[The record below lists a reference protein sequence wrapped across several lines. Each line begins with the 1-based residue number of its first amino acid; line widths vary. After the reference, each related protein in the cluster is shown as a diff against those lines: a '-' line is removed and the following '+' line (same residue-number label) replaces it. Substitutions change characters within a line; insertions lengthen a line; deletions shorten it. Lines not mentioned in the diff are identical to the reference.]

1 VGVARRRDFLR
12 AGLFAAT
19 AAMPWRA
26 RAASGPRV
34 VVAGGGFAGAG
45 CALAL
50 RRLAPGIAVTVV
62 DPHPRYVT
70 CPMSNAV
77 IAELRNLESITV
89 TRAGLE
95 RAGVRYMED
104 TVTGIEAGKN
114 AARLLSGNPLAYDRL
129 VVAPGIRLL
138 YGQPQGYD
146 QAATLQMPHAWEG
159 GVSTRLLARHLKT
172 VPDGGTVAISV
183 PAGLMRCPPGP
194 YERASLIAHWLK
206 THRTRCKILIF
217 DSNNHFPRQDVFS
230 ASWAELYP
238 GMIEWIPPAQG
249 GMVTRVDV
257 ASRTLYSATG
267 AHRVSLANIIP
278 PQAAGLVAQIN
289 DLSSGHGWCPVD
301 PVTFESQVVKHV
313 HVIGDACIAGVMP
326 KAASAARSQ
335 ALQCAAAI
343 CALLEDRR
351 PAVAELDSVC
361 YSLVSPATAL
371 AMHGR
376 FRASADR
383 IEQIEAGNG
392 PETNTSATAAHL
404 SEANAWYL
412 NIRAGC
418 FGV

>member
-1 VGVARRRDFLR
+1 VGVTRRRDFLR

-19 AAMPWRA
+19 AAMPWRIG
-26 RAASGPRV
+26 AASGPRV

-95 RAGVRYMED
+95 QAGVRYLED
-104 TVTGIEAGKN
+104 TVTGIGAGKN
-114 AARLLSGNPLAYDRL
+114 AVRLLNGNPLAYDRL
-129 VVAPGIRLL
+129 VIAPGI
-138 YGQPQGYD
+138 
-146 QAATLQMPHAWEG
+146 
-159 GVSTRLLARHLKT
+159 RLLARHLKT
-172 VPDGGTVAISV
+172 VSDGGTVAISV

-194 YERASLIAHWLK
+194 YERASLIAYWLK
-206 THRTRCKILIF
+206 THRARCKILIF

-249 GMVTRVDV
+249 GIVTRVDV

-343 CALLEDRR
+343 CALLEDRQ
-351 PAVAELDSVC
+351 PPVAELDSVC
-361 YSLVSPATAL
+361 YSLVSPASAL
-371 AMHGR
+371 AMRGR
-376 FRASADR
+376 FRAAGDR
-383 IEQIEAGNG
+383 IEQLEAGNG
-392 PETNTSATAAHL
+392 PETNTSATTAHV
-404 SEANAWYL
+404 SEANAWYRD
-412 NIRAGC
+412 IRAEC

>member
-1 VGVARRRDFLR
+1 VGVTRRRDFLR

-19 AAMPWRA
+19 AAMPWRIG
-26 RAASGPRV
+26 AASGPRV

-95 RAGVRYMED
+95 QAGVRYLED
-104 TVTGIEAGKN
+104 TVTGIGAGKN
-114 AARLLSGNPLAYDRL
+114 AVRLLNGNPLAYDRL
-129 VVAPGIRLL
+129 VIAPGIRLL

-146 QAATLQMPHAWEG
+146 QTAALHMPHAWDG
-159 GVSTRLLARHLKT
+159 GSSTRLLARHLKT
-172 VPDGGTVAISV
+172 VSDGGTVAISV

-194 YERASLIAHWLK
+194 YERASLIAYWLK
-206 THRTRCKILIF
+206 THRARCKILIF

-249 GMVTRVDV
+249 GIVTRVDV

-343 CALLEDRR
+343 CALLEDRH
-351 PAVAELDSVC
+351 PPVAELDSVC
-361 YSLVSPATAL
+361 YSLVSPASAL
-371 AMHGR
+371 AMRGR
-376 FRASADR
+376 FRAAGDR
-383 IEQIEAGNG
+383 IEQLEAGNG
-392 PETNTSATAAHL
+392 PETNTSATTAHV
-404 SEANAWYL
+404 SEANAWYRD
-412 NIRAGC
+412 IRAEC